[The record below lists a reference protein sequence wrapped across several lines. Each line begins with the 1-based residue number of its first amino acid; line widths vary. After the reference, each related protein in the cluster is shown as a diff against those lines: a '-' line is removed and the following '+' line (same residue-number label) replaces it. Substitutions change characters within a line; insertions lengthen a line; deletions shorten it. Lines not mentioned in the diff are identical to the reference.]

1 MKVQR
6 IETKKGYRYLLLDN
20 DFNVIVP
27 VRSYLKYL
35 DNIDRAANTIK
46 NYAHH
51 LKIYFEYLDAINVEY
66 DEIAINGNNPIE
78 LLGEF
83 ASWLEDPT
91 SIHKNVSHITSPKS
105 VRTTKTINVIL
116 TTVLGFYDYLTKTTN
131 YPQLD
136 LYKKQRTIPQY
147 KSFLHELMP
156 SNNLANKSVLLRR
169 EINKPIEYITREQYD
184 AIIDHCYTFRDKA
197 IISIMFEA
205 GLRIGEVLGLYIE
218 DIEVFNN
225 KIKIVPRENHENNI
239 SVKNKAGGEIY
250 VHSYVMKYISEYIVN
265 ELGDTDT
272 NYLFVNLKGKN
283 KGKPIKSIT
292 IQKLFERI
300 SADIGIK
307 ITPHLLRHGHGTE
320 LAEAGWD
327 PIKIKDRLRHTH
339 VNSTDVY
346 IHLTDNFKKESLK
359 KFYEDKDVEFNASDA
374 TE

>member
-105 VRTTKTINVIL
+105 VRTNKTINVIL

-136 LYKKQRTIPQY
+136 LYKKQRTIP
-147 KSFLHELMP
+147 
-156 SNNLANKSVLLRR
+156 
-169 EINKPIEYITREQYD
+169 
-184 AIIDHCYTFRDKA
+184 
-197 IISIMFEA
+197 
-205 GLRIGEVLGLYIE
+205 
-218 DIEVFNN
+218 
-225 KIKIVPRENHENNI
+225 
-239 SVKNKAGGEIY
+239 
-250 VHSYVMKYISEYIVN
+250 
-265 ELGDTDT
+265 
-272 NYLFVNLKGKN
+272 
-283 KGKPIKSIT
+283 
-292 IQKLFERI
+292 
-300 SADIGIK
+300 
-307 ITPHLLRHGHGTE
+307 
-320 LAEAGWD
+320 
-327 PIKIKDRLRHTH
+327 
-339 VNSTDVY
+339 
-346 IHLTDNFKKESLK
+346 
-359 KFYEDKDVEFNASDA
+359 
-374 TE
+374 